1 MVSPCRAS
9 HSTVRSSDISQRWE
23 LDTGCPRWDTG
34 GYRGLGEGRASRGL
48 RLRGGP
54 RSISRS
60 EKWGACPPP
69 RVRPVGLPAAG
80 SAGLCS
86 PDPASGSRN
95 SPAAGSPGPGLAL
108 GAGAP
113 GSRGRK
119 PRAQELPSSVVRSR
133 PEPARQPDLGR
144 AQTHRR
150 VEWQELGG
158 LCGGHQTGERA
169 GREAGGQ
176 GEGPVGARRPK
187 RPARNAVG
195 RLGDVRRR
203 NNAEAHGLFS
213 GLMWKRRTSHSR
225 EALRRADE
233 VSRQLWT
240 PTKV

>member
-60 EKWGACPPP
+60 EKWGASPPP

-86 PDPASGSRN
+86 PNPASGSRD

-108 GAGAP
+108 GAGGP

-119 PRAQELPSSVVRSR
+119 PRAQELPSSVVRGR

-150 VEWQELGG
+150 VERQELGG
-158 LCGGHQTGERA
+158 LCGGTR
-169 GREAGGQ
+169 RES
-176 GEGPVGARRPK
+176 GPGA
-187 RPARNAVG
+187 
-195 RLGDVRRR
+195 RLGD
-203 NNAEAHGLFS
+203 
-213 GLMWKRRTSHSR
+213 R
-225 EALRRADE
+225 ERGPWARGGRKG
-233 VSRQLWT
+233 RPGT
-240 PTKV
+240 R